1 MEQRETSN
9 HNRIKGVIF
18 DLGATLLY
26 FDGEWP
32 AIMAHSHGELLR
44 ELRAAGLELEEE
56 AFLTDFRSQLDA
68 YYAEREAEFIEY
80 TTLYVLRDQLAR
92 WGYPEVAETVLRR
105 ALRKMYTV
113 TETHWKP
120 ENDTLTTLKS
130 LRAEG
135 YRLGLISN
143 AGDDEDVQTLIDN
156 AGLRQFFEIIVTS
169 AAQGIRKPNPRIFQ
183 LVLDFWDL
191 PPDRTVMVGDTLGA
205 DILGARNAGIYS
217 IWITRRA
224 GTPSNQAHQ
233 DTIIPDA
240 TIATLAE
247 LPALLQKIE

>member
-1 MEQRETSN
+1 M
-9 HNRIKGVIF
+9 IF

-32 AIMAHSHGELLR
+32 EILASSHGELFR
-44 ELRAAGLELEEE
+44 ELRAAGLALEEE
-56 AFLTDFRSQLDA
+56 AFLRDFRAQLDA
-68 YYAEREAEFIEY
+68 YYTEREAEFIEY

-92 WGYPEVAETVLRR
+92 WGYPEVPETVLRQ
-105 ALRKMYTV
+105 ALRKMYSV

-120 ENDTLTTLKS
+120 EPDALSTLQI
-130 LRAEG
+130 LRGEG

-156 AGLRQFFEIIVTS
+156 AGIRQFFEIIVTS

-183 LVLDFWDL
+183 LVLDFWEL
-191 PPDRTVMVGDTLGA
+191 PPDRIVMVGDTLGA
-205 DILGARNAGIYS
+205 DVLGARNAGIYS

-224 GTPSNQAHQ
+224 NTPANLAHQ

-247 LPALLQKIE
+247 LPALLQKIA